1 VLRNPEHRQTPSGSY
16 GDRRNALSSYL
27 SSSNLTKSPNPIELQ
42 YQQPSDPPYHDTHQ
56 YKGNSTMSTYNRITT
71 RCLHTTRPARA
82 RIQDKQNHYD
92 VLQVGRGSSKRDIKN
107 RFYEVSLKYPLRLL
121 NDPQLVYELW
131 IDNHVLCPFR

>member
-1 VLRNPEHRQTPSGSY
+1 
-16 GDRRNALSSYL
+16 
-27 SSSNLTKSPNPIELQ
+27 
-42 YQQPSDPPYHDTHQ
+42 
-56 YKGNSTMSTYNRITT
+56 MSTYNRITT

-107 RFYEVSLKYPLRLL
+107 RFYEVSLKCPLRFL